1 MPYLDDARWGRLY
14 YELTG
19 EGSPVLLVHGAAQDT
34 LSWRFTIPALAAAGY
49 RVCAI
54 DLPGHGKSA
63 LGPDGPVDDLA
74 VYAEVVLAVLDR
86 LGLGGAV
93 VVGHSMAGGIGL
105 HAALRDP
112 SLVGGVVPVDGAG
125 FTNRTYN
132 DEFFN
137 LVKENPQD
145 WFEVNF
151 RTICSPSTPT
161 ARVDEIAFDVSRCAP
176 EVAWNDI
183 AAYARLDL
191 TDALGSLTVP
201 VAFLHGADDWSIT
214 PEMAEQ
220 TRVRCTGTQ
229 TSLEVLEGAGH
240 FPHTEAPELFNPAL
254 LRALESLLATSS
266 GPA

>member
-1 MPYLDDARWGRLY
+1 MPYLHDDRWGRLY
-14 YELTG
+14 HESDG
-19 EGSPVLLVHGAAQDT
+19 DGPPVLLVHGAAQDT
-34 LSWRFTIPALAAAGY
+34 LSWRFTIPALVEAGY

-63 LGPDGPVDDLA
+63 LAPRGPIDDLA
-74 VYAEVVLAVLDR
+74 VYADVVLDVADALDLR
-86 LGLGGAV
+86 DVV

-105 HAALRDP
+105 HAALMAPARIA
-112 SLVGGVVPVDGAG
+112 GVVPVDGAG

-132 DEFFN
+132 DDFFD

-151 RTICSPSTPT
+151 RTICSPSTPA

-191 TDALGSLTVP
+191 TAALGSLTVP

-214 PEMAEQ
+214 PDMAAQ
-220 TRVRCTGTQ
+220 TAARCTATR
-229 TSLEVLEGAGH
+229 TTLEVLEGAGH

-254 LRALESLLATSS
+254 LRTLASLLAT
-266 GPA
+266 PAERG